1 MATFEEKKSLLLE
14 LIAFATVD
22 GKLHAR
28 EYEFLR
34 IVAIEL
40 GFNTADFQALFH
52 EELPELPIR
61 SEFMRIQQFYRLAL
75 LMHCDGVL
83 HDKELAAIQQIAIKM
98 GLNPHATK
106 RILKLMEQSPFSV
119 IESEVLLTIF
129 QEQHN

>member
-1 MATFEEKKSLLLE
+1 
-14 LIAFATVD
+14 
-22 GKLHAR
+22 
-28 EYEFLR
+28 
-34 IVAIEL
+34 VAVEL
-40 GFNTADFQALFH
+40 GFNTAYFQALFH
-52 EELPELPIR
+52 EELPEIPIR

>member
-1 MATFEEKKSLLLE
+1 MATLEEKRSLLLE

-22 GKLHAR
+22 GKLRTR

-34 IVAIEL
+34 IVAVEL

-106 RILKLMEQSPFSV
+106 RILKLMEKSPFSV